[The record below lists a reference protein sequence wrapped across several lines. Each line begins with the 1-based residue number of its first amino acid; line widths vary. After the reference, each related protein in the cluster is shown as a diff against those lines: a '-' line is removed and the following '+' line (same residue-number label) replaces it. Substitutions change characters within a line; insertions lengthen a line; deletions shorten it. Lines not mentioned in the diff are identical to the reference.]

1 MSGASP
7 AGPLTGRS
15 DLDAVDND
23 QSHDVTA
30 NGELIGQLAD
40 HLGTVMGV
48 PVSFVGRAPG
58 NSHDGF
64 VFATAGG
71 RKVLIRL
78 DPEVGP
84 FLHYDGAGEARLMS
98 SLAQVGVPV
107 PAVLDAGG
115 PDLFGAPFLVIE
127 WIEGAVHHP
136 RRAADLDRDTRL
148 LFAREMADVLGQLHG
163 VQLDAIDRGA
173 YLGTTGGVDD
183 SSGDLHS
190 SLFDQFDAVLD
201 TLEILEAPVLDYV
214 RIWLE
219 RHLRDSGGPATLV
232 HGDFRLANLVWQGP
246 RIAAVLDWE
255 TARIGN
261 PLFDVGW
268 MCMSA
273 HNGSDIIMGLVSR
286 DEFVQMYRDA
296 TGRAID
302 DRDVVLWQVAA
313 SWVRGC
319 TEVRLADLALRSREP
334 GSVEA
339 RDLSWQFGAHRTDAE
354 LLRLIETYE
363 AR

>member
-1 MSGASP
+1 MSGATP
-7 AGPLTGRS
+7 AQTSTGR
-15 DLDAVDND
+15 
-23 QSHDVTA
+23 TA
-30 NGELIGQLAD
+30 PCAAENGQPDEASRNRELIGQLAD
-40 HLGTVMGV
+40 HLGTVMGA
-48 PVSFVGRAPG
+48 PMSFVGRAPG
-58 NSHDGF
+58 NSHDGY
-64 VFATAGG
+64 VFAAADE

-84 FLHYDGAGEARLMS
+84 FLHYDGAGEVRLMS
-98 SLAQVGVPV
+98 SLARVGVPV

-115 PDLFGAPFLVIE
+115 PERFGAPYMVIE
-127 WIEGAVHHP
+127 WIEGEVHHP
-136 RRAADLDRDTRL
+136 RRAADLDRDTRV
-148 LFAREMADVLGQLHG
+148 LFAREMANVLGQLHAIPLG
-163 VQLDAIDRGA
+163 AIDQNGHFGA
-173 YLGTTGGVDD
+173 TDRAGQSNDG
-183 SSGDLHS
+183 LHS
-190 SLFDQFDAVLD
+190 GLFAQFDAVLD

-219 RHLRDSGGPATLV
+219 RHLRHSGGPPTLV

-273 HNGSDIIMGLVSR
+273 HNGSDTIMGLVSR
-286 DEFVQMYRDA
+286 NEFVQMYREA
-296 TGRAID
+296 SGRSID
-302 DRDVVLWQVAA
+302 EGDVVLWQVAA

-319 TEVRLADLALRSREP
+319 TEVRLADLALRSQEP

-354 LLRLIETYE
+354 LLRLIESYE